1 MKVFIENIKRRPF
14 YKEFDFPQVP
24 REGEH
29 ILFEEYD
36 AEDETSVITDV
47 EATVETV
54 IYQVDENND
63 VIIRLL
69 LNFD

>member
-1 MKVFIENIKRRPF
+1 MKVFIENIKRRPLF
-14 YKEFDFPQVP
+14 KEFDFPQVP
-24 REGEH
+24 REGET

-36 AEDETSVITDV
+36 SEDKTSVITDV
-47 EATVETV
+47 EATVEKV
-54 IYQVDENND
+54 IYEFVNNE